1 MSDFSIGS
9 CIFCAIC
16 WGAIFGMNINRRGV
30 IKWLDAIL
38 TISYA
43 LLAISGIMAR

>member
-9 CIFCAIC
+9 YIFCAIC
-16 WGAIFGMNINRRGV
+16 WGAMFGMNINRPGV
-30 IKWLDAIL
+30 IRWLDAIL

-43 LLAISGIMAR
+43 FLAISGIMAR

>member
-9 CIFCAIC
+9 CIF
-16 WGAIFGMNINRRGV
+16 GMNINRPGV

>member
-1 MSDFSIGS
+1 M
-9 CIFCAIC
+9 IFLSAAVSFAPFVG
-16 WGAIFGMNINRRGV
+16 GAIFGMNINRPGV

>member
-9 CIFCAIC
+9 CIFC
-16 WGAIFGMNINRRGV
+16 GAIFGMNINRPGV

>member
-1 MSDFSIGS
+1 M
-9 CIFCAIC
+9 IFLSAAIPSVPFVG
-16 WGAIFGMNINRRGV
+16 GAMFGMNINRPGV

-43 LLAISGIMAR
+43 FLAISGIMAR

>member
-9 CIFCAIC
+9 YIFCAIC
-16 WGAIFGMNINRRGV
+16 WGAIFGMNINRPGV
-30 IKWLDAIL
+30 IKWLNAIL
-38 TISYA
+38 AIGYA

>member
-9 CIFCAIC
+9 SIFCAIC
-16 WGAIFGMNINRRGV
+16 WGVVFCININRPGV

-38 TISYA
+38 AISYA
-43 LLAISGIMAR
+43 SLAISGIIAR